1 MTPIGILGAGELGMA
16 LASRLLGTAYEVGI
30 ASRHPAAVTAEQ
42 IGPYL
47 PGVRA
52 LSRTEA
58 CQADVVVLA
67 IPLRRFRS
75 LSPDLLAGRVVVD
88 VMNYLPLTDGPLA
101 EFDQDRRTS
110 SEIVQEHLAG
120 SRVVRTLNHI
130 GAREI
135 STDARPAGEEG
146 RRALAV
152 AGDDPQARQLVAHLV
167 DTLGFDPVD
176 AGALAN
182 CRAFAPGS
190 RIYHGRWTAAGLR
203 TVLAEELVGQ

>member
-1 MTPIGILGAGELGMA
+1 MTRVAILGAGALGMA
-16 LASRLLGTAYEVGI
+16 LAARLLGSTYEVGI
-30 ASRHPAAVTAEQ
+30 ATRHPAATTAEQ
-42 IGPYL
+42 IGLYL

-58 CQADVVVLA
+58 YDADIVVLA

-75 LSPDLLAGRVVVD
+75 LPPDRLAGRVVVD
-88 VMNYLPLTDGPLA
+88 VMNHLPQADGALA
-101 EFDQDRRTS
+101 EFDQDPRTS
-110 SEIVQEHLAG
+110 SEVVQEHFTD

-135 STDARPAGEEG
+135 STDARPAGEQG
-146 RRALAV
+146 RRALAL
-152 AGDDPQARQLVAHLV
+152 AGDDPEARQLVARLV
-167 DTLGFDPVD
+167 DALGFDPVD

-190 RIYHGRWTAAGLR
+190 RIYHGRWTAEGLR
-203 TVLAEELVGQ
+203 QALAAR